1 VASAKKR
8 GLNGIA
14 LTNHD
19 CLVEVGESRSDGF
32 LLIPGIE
39 VTSRGGHILALGVL
53 RAIAK
58 GMSAAETIKTI
69 KDLGGVAII
78 AHPGSRLENGV
89 PTSMI
94 SELEPDGIEVVNS
107 LAFPFGLMTK
117 RSHAIAVKYG
127 LAEVGG
133 SDSHIPKTVG
143 KAYTI
148 VDTPSGGI
156 QDILESIRRG
166 RTTPVGSA
174 TTISERV
181 EKICRQL
188 TCLAGRPTK
197 KRSEVGRFTD
207 PLVDTDSSQ
216 FP

>member
-1 VASAKKR
+1 MASAKKR

-19 CLVEVGESRSDGF
+19 YLVKVDESRYDDF

-39 VTSRGGHILALGVL
+39 VTSRDGHILALGVL

-58 GMSAAETIKTI
+58 GMSAAKTIKTI
-69 KDLGGVAII
+69 RDLGGVAVI

-89 PTSMI
+89 STSKI
-94 SELEPDGIEVVNS
+94 SELAPDGIEVMNS
-107 LAFPFGLMTK
+107 LAFPFRLMTQ
-117 RSHAIAVKYG
+117 RNHAIARKYG

-143 KAYTI
+143 KVYTV
-148 VDTPSGGI
+148 VDTPSERT

-166 RTTPVGSA
+166 RTTPVGMG
-174 TTISERV
+174 TTISERI
-181 EKICRQL
+181 EKIWRQI
-188 TCLAGRPTK
+188 TCLANPPGKRGR
-197 KRSEVGRFTD
+197 ELAG
-207 PLVDTDSSQ
+207 SQ
-216 FP
+216 IL